1 MTNEHQS
8 TKDRVI
14 VALDIAKSSH
24 DAAIQLV
31 NGKRLNIKIPN
42 TKEGYQALLNR
53 CGVAADAIH
62 VGFEPTADYHR
73 NIAFWLADAGCQCYL
88 VSSLS
93 CARAREMLHN
103 TWDKNDRKDANVVLY
118 LMNQGIAE
126 PFHDPLVNGVMDI
139 QELSNTYHQLQKART
154 RLLHS
159 LFNHYVA
166 LYFPEMEQYF
176 NSSRSEWFCR
186 FMLKFPTPASICRYR
201 KPIFIKRAWDV
212 VGRKVSK
219 ESFLSHLYDQGQ
231 QSIGLPVA
239 ANSVAVDTF
248 RLQLARFAEITDQRA
263 SLERQGDGFLSDRS
277 DYQRL
282 RSIPGIGP
290 ILAMMIIAESGDLRR
305 FKHYRQYLSF
315 CGFNLAAQ
323 QSGLSKGQYRLSKRG
338 NSRLRYAYW
347 LAATQAI
354 KSKENSFREK
364 FRRYTAKDPDNKD
377 LRRKARTAVAAKMA
391 RVAHALVKSD
401 RDYQGYY
408 EFSRGT

>member
-1 MTNEHQS
+1 MTNDQQI
-8 TKDRVI
+8 TKERVF
-14 VALDIAKSSH
+14 VALDIAKGSH

-31 NGKRLNIKIPN
+31 SGKRLNIKIPN
-42 TKEGYQALLNR
+42 TQDGYQTLIQR
-53 CGVAADAIH
+53 CGVPEALID

-73 NIAFWLADAGCQCYL
+73 NIAYWLAEAGCSCYL

-118 LMNQGIAE
+118 LMKQGIAE
-126 PFHDPLVNGVMDI
+126 PFHDPLVHGVMDI

-154 RLLHS
+154 RLLNS

-166 LYFPEMEQYF
+166 LYFLEMEQYF
-176 NSSRSEWFCR
+176 NSSRAEWFCR
-186 FMLKFPTPASICRYR
+186 FMLKFPTPASVCRYR
-201 KPIFIKRAWDV
+201 KPTFIKRAWDV
-212 VGRKVSK
+212 VGRKVNK
-219 ESFLSHLYDQGQ
+219 ESFLSHLYDQAS

-239 ANSVAVDTF
+239 VDSVAVETF
-248 RLQLARFAEITDQRA
+248 KLQITRFAELTDQRTK
-263 SLERQGDGFLSDRS
+263 LERQADGFLSNRA

-290 ILAMMIIAESGDLRR
+290 ILAMMIIAESGDLCR

-338 NSRLRYAYW
+338 NSRLRYAFW

-354 KSKENSFREK
+354 NGKENSFREK
-364 FRRYTAKDPDNKD
+364 FRRYISKDPDNKD

>member
-1 MTNEHQS
+1 MTNDQKS
-8 TKDRVI
+8 TKGRVI

-24 DAAIQLV
+24 DAAIQLI
-31 NGKRLNIKIPN
+31 NGKRLNTKIPN
-42 TKEGYQALLNR
+42 TKDGYQTLIER
-53 CGVAADAIH
+53 CGVTSDRID

-73 NIAFWLADAGCQCYL
+73 NIAYWLADAGCDCYL
-88 VSSLS
+88 VSSLP

-103 TWDKNDRKDANVVLY
+103 TWDKNDRKDASVVLY
-118 LMNQGIAE
+118 LMNQGISE
-126 PFHDPLVNGVMDI
+126 PFHDPLVSGVMDI

-154 RLLHS
+154 LLLHS
-159 LFNHYVA
+159 LFNHYVT

-176 NSSRSEWFCR
+176 NSSRAEWFCR

-201 KPIFIKRAWDV
+201 KSTFIKRAWDV
-212 VGRKVSK
+212 VGRKVNK
-219 ESFLSHLYDQGQ
+219 ESFLSHLYDQAS

-239 ANSVAVDTF
+239 LDSVAVDTF
-248 RLQLARFAEITDQRA
+248 RLQLVRFADITDQRA
-263 SLERQGDGFLSDRS
+263 TLERQADGFLSDRS

-315 CGFNLAAQ
+315 SGFNLAAQ
-323 QSGLSKGQYRLSKRG
+323 QSGVSKGQYRLSKRG
-338 NSRLRYAYW
+338 NSRLRYAFW
-347 LAATQAI
+347 LAATQAV

-364 FRRYTAKDPDNKD
+364 FRRYIAKDPDNKD
-377 LRRKARTAVAAKMA
+377 LRRKARTAVAGKMA
-391 RVAHALVKSD
+391 RVAHALVKTD

>member
-1 MTNEHQS
+1 
-8 TKDRVI
+8 
-14 VALDIAKSSH
+14 
-24 DAAIQLV
+24 
-31 NGKRLNIKIPN
+31 
-42 TKEGYQALLNR
+42 
-53 CGVAADAIH
+53 
-62 VGFEPTADYHR
+62 
-73 NIAFWLADAGCQCYL
+73 
-88 VSSLS
+88 
-93 CARAREMLHN
+93 
-103 TWDKNDRKDANVVLY
+103 
-118 LMNQGIAE
+118 
-126 PFHDPLVNGVMDI
+126 MDI

-154 RLLHS
+154 RLLNS

-166 LYFPEMEQYF
+166 LYFLEMEQYF
-176 NSSRSEWFCR
+176 NSSRAEWFCR
-186 FMLKFPTPASICRYR
+186 FMLKFPTPASVCRYR
-201 KPIFIKRAWDV
+201 KPTFIKRAWDV
-212 VGRKVSK
+212 VGRKVNK
-219 ESFLSHLYDQGQ
+219 ESFLSHLYDQAS

-239 ANSVAVDTF
+239 VDSVAVETF
-248 RLQLARFAEITDQRA
+248 KLQLTRFAELTDQRTK
-263 SLERQGDGFLSDRS
+263 LERQADGFLSNRA

-290 ILAMMIIAESGDLRR
+290 ILAMMIIAESGDLCR

-338 NSRLRYAYW
+338 NSRLRYAFW

-354 KSKENSFREK
+354 NGKENSFREK
-364 FRRYTAKDPDNKD
+364 FRRYISKDPDNKD

>member
-1 MTNEHQS
+1 MTNQREI
-8 TKDRVI
+8 TRDRVI
-14 VALDIAKSSH
+14 VALDIAKASH
-24 DAAIQLV
+24 DAAIQLSS
-31 NGKRLNIKIPN
+31 GKRLNIKIPN
-42 TKEGYQALLNR
+42 TRQGYQTLIER
-53 CGVAADAIH
+53 CGVAPDSID

-73 NIAFWLADAGCQCYL
+73 NIAYWLAEAGCQCYL

-126 PFHDPLVNGVMDI
+126 PFHDPLVSGVMDI
-139 QELSNTYHQLQKART
+139 QELSNTYHQIQKART

-159 LFNHYVA
+159 LFNHYIV

-176 NSSRSEWFCR
+176 NSSRAEWFCR
-186 FMLKFPTPASICRYR
+186 FMLKFPTPASVCRHR
-201 KPIFIKRAWDV
+201 KATFIKRAWDI

-219 ESFLSHLYDQGQ
+219 ESFLSHLYDQAS
-231 QSIGLPVA
+231 QSIGLPIA
-239 ANSVAVDTF
+239 ADSVAVDTF
-248 RLQLARFAEITDQRA
+248 KLQLNRFAELTKQRA
-263 SLERQGDGFLSDRS
+263 DLERQAEQFLMDRS

-323 QSGLSKGQYRLSKRG
+323 QSGVSKGQYRLSKRG
-338 NSRLRYAYW
+338 NSRLRYAFW

-354 KSKENSFREK
+354 TSKENSFREK
-364 FRRYTAKDPDNKD
+364 FKRYIARDPDNKD
-377 LRRKARTAVAAKMA
+377 LRRKARVAVAAKMA
-391 RVAHALVKSD
+391 RVAHALVKTD
-401 RDYQGYY
+401 RDYQGYH